1 MLASF
6 TSGQVCIT
14 SQTESK
20 IQMNSIYYGYALV
33 ATAIKPIHI
42 ALTRAAINSH
52 LITIIMHLRD

>member
-1 MLASF
+1 
-6 TSGQVCIT
+6 
-14 SQTESK
+14 
-20 IQMNSIYYGYALV
+20 MNSIYYGYALV